1 MDWQNDLL
9 GHSFGIEGEKL
20 DFDLSK
26 CIGFV
31 TDTAIKNISED
42 FNRRL
47 EKQGSTRI
55 QWVAM
60 YFLDRE
66 EKPISQKELAQLMNI
81 KDSTLARL
89 GDRMERDHLIIRIE
103 SQEDKRVKYL
113 ELTEAGKSKL
123 NELMPVGENFSDL
136 LMEGLNESDLEIFHK
151 VIDKMLTNIE
161 KY

>member
-1 MDWQNDLL
+1 M
-9 GHSFGIEGEKL
+9 
-20 DFDLSK
+20 DFDLST

-60 YFLDRE
+60 YFLHTQ
-66 EKPISQKELAQLMNI
+66 EKPISQKELALLMNI

-89 GDRMERDHLIIRIE
+89 VDRMERDLLLTRIE
-103 SQEDKRVKYL
+103 SLEDKRVKYI
-113 ELTEAGKSKL
+113 ELTKEGQEKIRSLLPAGQQ
-123 NELMPVGENFSDL
+123 FSDL
-136 LMEGLNESDLEIFHK
+136 LLEDLSQEELATFQK
-151 VIDKMLTNIE
+151 VIDQMLVNI
-161 KY
+161 KK